1 MDRDVIV
8 SSPLGPDVLLLNKM
22 IARDELGRPFQYELF
37 LRSEEPDIKYDDI
50 VGQMVTIKASS
61 QERTTRYFTGY
72 VNNFVQDSEDDDVI
86 GTEERIGYRATL
98 VPWIWFLSRTADCKI
113 FQEKKAPE
121 IIKDVFRDNG
131 FSDFKDSLTGT
142 YRTWEYFVQYRET
155 DFDFVSR
162 LMEQEG
168 IYYYFE
174 HTDGKHTLV
183 LSDSVSSHPESPNA
197 SELIYRDKKAPGME
211 DHVKRWSV
219 STKVNQGVFA
229 QTDYDFEEPG
239 KNLFSKKIISR
250 SHAHADGE
258 VFDYPGQYTV
268 VGDGDGYSKVQIEH
282 LQATQ
287 ELAVGMTEHEG
298 VITGYTF
305 NLKEHKRRDQN
316 REYLVTS
323 SQITLV
329 SGAFGESG
337 TERSGQSEQ
346 PFMSCQFTALD
357 TARQFR
363 TQPTTPR
370 PFVHGP
376 QTAVVVGPSGDEIH
390 TDKYGRIKVQFH
402 WDRVGKS
409 DENSS
414 CWIRIAQNWAG
425 KKWGFINIPRIGH
438 EVLVEFLEGDPNRP
452 LVTGSVYNADLMPPY
467 GLPDNATQSGIKTHS
482 SKEGTAD
489 NFNEIRFEDKKDSE
503 EIYFH
508 AEKDFNRVVE
518 NNDTLKIGFD
528 KKDKGDRT
536 VEVFNN
542 ETYKVGAGEG
552 DCEDGSQ
559 TFVIY
564 KDRFGILKTGND
576 RLLVL
581 KGDQTIV
588 IGKGDQS
595 MTIGKGDQVISI
607 LNGGHTIDVKKNI
620 LIKAGDQITLET
632 GESKI
637 VMKKDGTITIKGK
650 EIKFTASSKFN
661 VKATS
666 KIDLKSDGTFSVKAL
681 VSRIEGLTTILKG
694 KSKMTIKGG
703 TVNIN

>member
-37 LRSEEPDIKYDDI
+37 LRSEKPDIKYDDI

-72 VNNFVQDSEDDDVI
+72 VNNFVQDSEDDDVV

-131 FSDFKDSLTGT
+131 FSDFKDSLTGS

-183 LSDSVSSHPESPNA
+183 LSDSVSSHPQSPNA

-219 STKVNQGVFA
+219 STKVNQGK
-229 QTDYDFEEPG
+229 TDYDFEEPG

-250 SHAHADGE
+250 SHAHAKGE

-298 VITGYTF
+298 VIAGYTF

-323 SQITLV
+323 TQITLV

-346 PFMSCQFTALD
+346 PFMSCQFTSLD

-390 TDKYGRIKVQFH
+390 TDKYGRIKVQFR
-402 WDRVGKS
+402 WDRLGES

-536 VEVFNN
+536 VEVFNC

-552 DCEDGSQ
+552 ECDDGSQ
-559 TFVIY
+559 TVDIY
-564 KDRFGILKTGND
+564 KDRTTTLKTGND
-576 RLLVL
+576 MLTVED
-581 KGDQTIV
+581 GDQ
-588 IGKGDQS
+588 
-595 MTIGKGDQVISI
+595 
-607 LNGGHTIDVKKNI
+607 TIDVKKKI

-632 GESKI
+632 GQSQI

-650 EIKFTASSKFN
+650 DIKFTASSKFA
-661 VKATS
+661 VKAAS
-666 KIDLKSDGTFSVKAL
+666 KIDLKSDGNLNAKGMASK
-681 VSRIEGLTTILKG
+681 IEGTTLDLKG
-694 KSKMTIKGG
+694 SATTTIKGG
-703 TVNIN
+703 IVNIN

>member
-1 MDRDVIV
+1 MERDVII
-8 SSPLGPDVLLLNKM
+8 SSPLGADVLLLNKM
-22 IARDELGRPFQYELF
+22 IAKDELGKPFHYELF
-37 LRSEEPDIKYDDI
+37 LRSEKPDIKYDDI
-50 VGQMVTIKASS
+50 VGQMVTVKSAS

-72 VNNFVQDSEDDDVI
+72 VKSFVQDSEDDDAV
-86 GTEERIGYRATL
+86 GAEERTGYRATL

-121 IIKDVFRDNG
+121 IIKEVFRDNG

-142 YRTWEYFVQYRET
+142 YRTWVYYVQYRES

-183 LSDSVSSHPESPNA
+183 LSDSVSSHSASPEA
-197 SELIYRDKKAPGME
+197 SELILRDKRSPGQE
-211 DHVKRWSV
+211 QHVKRWSV
-219 STKVNQGVFA
+219 TTQVKQGVFA
-229 QTDYDFEEPG
+229 ETDYDFEEPG
-239 KNLFSKKIISR
+239 KNLFSKKLITR
-250 SHAHADGE
+250 NHAHADGE

-268 VGDGDGYSKVQIEH
+268 VAEGDSYSKVQIEH
-282 LQATQ
+282 LQAAQ
-287 ELAVGMTEHEG
+287 ELAEARTEHEG
-298 VITGYTF
+298 VIAGYTF
-305 NLKEHKRRDQN
+305 KLKEHARRDQN

-323 SQITLV
+323 TLITLT

-346 PFMSCQFTALD
+346 PYMDCQFTSLD

-376 QTAVVVGPSGDEIH
+376 QTAVVVGPKGDEIH

-402 WDRVGKS
+402 WDRLGKS
-409 DENSS
+409 DEKSS
-414 CWIRIAQNWAG
+414 CWIRIVQNWAG

-452 LVTGSVYNADLMPPY
+452 IVTGSVYNNDLMPPY

-482 SKEGTAD
+482 SKEGTPD

-518 NNDTLKIGFD
+518 NNDSLKIGFD
-528 KKDKGDRT
+528 KKDDGDRT

-552 DCEDGSQ
+552 DCKDGSQ
-559 TFVIY
+559 TVDIY
-564 KDRFGILKTGND
+564 KDRTATLKTGND
-576 RLLVL
+576 TLTVED
-581 KGDQTIV
+581 GDQ
-588 IGKGDQS
+588 
-595 MTIGKGDQVISI
+595 
-607 LNGGHTIDVKKNI
+607 TIDVKKKI

-637 VMKKDGTITIKGK
+637 VMKKDGTITITGK
-650 EIKFTASSKFN
+650 DIKSKANANFE
-661 VKATS
+661 VKAGS
-666 KIDLKSDGTFSVKAL
+666 KIDLKSDGNFNAKGMASKLEGTTVDVKG
-681 VSRIEGLTTILKG
+681 SGPT
-694 KSKMTIKGG
+694 TIKGAI
-703 TVNIN
+703 VNIN